1 MKGKDSAKRIHNLEH
16 GLGDVTRTP
25 QSSGNAPY
33 VADPTWGV
41 NFRPPRRR
49 SPFPWVV
56 GLVVLGFLVP
66 TIVLLMTKFNA
77 SNPRSVLSNI
87 PGTAAP
93 GGGVTAVP
101 VTDTSTAPSGGT
113 TAVPQGGELKVSGN
127 SQTQTIACN
136 DGKLTLSSYS
146 MAFDVT
152 GHCASL
158 AISSYDNHVAV
169 DSVDSINVSGYDNV
183 VTYHSGKPKI
193 ADSGRSNDIHQG

>member
-16 GLGDVTRTP
+16 GLGEVTRTP
-25 QSSGNAPY
+25 QSPGHAPY

-41 NFRPPRRR
+41 NSRPPRRR
-49 SPFPWVV
+49 SPFPWVI

-66 TIVLLMTKFNA
+66 TIVLLMTTFNA

-87 PGTAAP
+87 PGMAAP
-93 GGGVTAVP
+93 GNVPFTAVP

-136 DGKLTLSSYS
+136 
-146 MAFDVT
+146 
-152 GHCASL
+152 
-158 AISSYDNHVAV
+158 
-169 DSVDSINVSGYDNV
+169 
-183 VTYHSGKPKI
+183 
-193 ADSGRSNDIHQG
+193 